1 MAFGAWRLKLRAAED
16 GDVIKAK
23 TPRGRL
29 LPLFGVVAAAVALAL
44 LTQRVLA
51 EQVGR
56 FLAEVWV
63 SAMTALLSILG
74 AFLGG

>member
-1 MAFGAWRLKLRAAED
+1 M
-16 GDVIKAK
+16 KAK
-23 TPRGRL
+23 TSRGRL
-29 LPLFGVVAAAVALAL
+29 LPLFGVLAAAVAVAL

-74 AFLGG
+74 AFLGN

>member
-1 MAFGAWRLKLRAAED
+1 MG
-16 GDVIKAK
+16 KAK
-23 TPRGRL
+23 ISRKRL

-63 SAMTALLSILG
+63 SAMSALLSILG
-74 AFLGG
+74 AFLGN

>member
-1 MAFGAWRLKLRAAED
+1 M
-16 GDVIKAK
+16 IKAK
-23 TPRGRL
+23 TSRGRL
-29 LPLFGVVAAAVALAL
+29 LPLFGAVAAAVVLAL

-51 EQVGR
+51 EQLGR